1 MFILVNL
8 CGGKYFVLR
17 VKLCPSPSPSPQK
30 YNWQM
35 KNCSM
40 LKWKQVNF
48 LPLSSTVCENMFYTC
63 MHLKHFMCAKSNVR
77 PLSVFFVLICIH
89 VLFPPPEIRLKN
101 CTEKNIIIE
110 LHNHKLFSPLHLSS
124 CNMSWIY
131 WICHGFIGTVGTCH
145 KYNVLC
151 CYYKVHVTPNA
162 PVVNFIAV
170 CITCSSLI
178 DKNLIYSMDSTW
190 KYKSTI
196 HTYFVFILIS
206 GRICI
211 QIICLCI
218 RCFWS
223 FAKLLFP

>member
-1 MFILVNL
+1 MLDLYL
-8 CGGKYFVLR
+8 CFSL
-17 VKLCPSPSPSPQK
+17 
-30 YNWQM
+30 
-35 KNCSM
+35 
-40 LKWKQVNF
+40 
-48 LPLSSTVCENMFYTC
+48 
-63 MHLKHFMCAKSNVR
+63 
-77 PLSVFFVLICIH
+77 LICIH

-101 CTEKNIIIE
+101 CTEKNIFIE

-124 CNMSWIY
+124 CNMSCIY

-223 FAKLLFP
+223 FAKLLFPWALHYKGLWP

>member
-1 MFILVNL
+1 MF
-8 CGGKYFVLR
+8 
-17 VKLCPSPSPSPQK
+17 SS
-30 YNWQM
+30 
-35 KNCSM
+35 
-40 LKWKQVNF
+40 
-48 LPLSSTVCENMFYTC
+48 LPLKYVWKIALKRILLLSYIIINYFH
-63 MHLKHFMCAKSNVR
+63 HLK
-77 PLSVFFVLICIH
+77 
-89 VLFPPPEIRLKN
+89 
-101 CTEKNIIIE
+101 
-110 LHNHKLFSPLHLSS
+110 HLSS
-124 CNMSWIY
+124 CNMSCIY

-162 PVVNFIAV
+162 PVVNVIVV